1 MNLASLMVYMVL
13 NGFDVYNDIWGGN
26 ELPSWCGAYEVAA
39 AAAAILTIHCRCI
52 TGSTAV
58 LI

>member
-1 MNLASLMVYMVL
+1 MVYMVL

-39 AAAAILTIHCRCI
+39 AAAAILTFRRCCVI
-52 TGSTAV
+52 G
-58 LI
+58 LP